1 MIETRVFIAPL
12 YALLTNLI
20 NLRPLPLKCHHQ
32 ARETQA
38 GSHVT
43 YVCPF
48 AIPSTC
54 HSPSMSISQSST
66 DPSIVGTLREH
77 SRSIANDLGKLIEES
92 TPDSDGRI
100 HLNPIL
106 TALDQKLGMH
116 CRLNHFK
123 ERRTELLEKVASY
136 HGKTVSEI
144 YKSGGGVGG
153 GTWYVSVCIFTSF

>member
-1 MIETRVFIAPL
+1 
-12 YALLTNLI
+12 
-20 NLRPLPLKCHHQ
+20 
-32 ARETQA
+32 
-38 GSHVT
+38 
-43 YVCPF
+43 
-48 AIPSTC
+48 
-54 HSPSMSISQSST
+54 MSISQSST

-153 GTWYVSVCIFTSF
+153 GTWYVLFCFVFYTHLNVRSSNM